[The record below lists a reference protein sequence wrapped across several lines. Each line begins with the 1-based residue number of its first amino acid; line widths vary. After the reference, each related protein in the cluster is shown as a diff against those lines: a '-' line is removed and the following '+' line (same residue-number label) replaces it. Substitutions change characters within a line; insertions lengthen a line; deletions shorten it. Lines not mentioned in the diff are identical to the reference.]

1 MQDIPKDAKLIANT
15 VNSQIY
21 YIESGEYQLPI
32 VIKVLK
38 SEFPSSKQIVQLKNE
53 LDYTTKIDI
62 SGIRKGYKH
71 IKINNRHALLLEYF
85 DGHSVKEAI
94 KQKIFDLRSFLEM
107 AIVITEVLGEIHQ
120 KNIIHKDLNSNNILI
135 DMAKKS
141 VRIIDF
147 GMAVNM
153 DLKNQKLE
161 NPETLEGTLAYIS
174 PEQTGRMNRV
184 VDYRSDLYSLGVTFY
199 EIVTGHL
206 PFESQDATELVH
218 SHLAKTPLAP
228 HLSENPSFSIPIVIS
243 NIILK
248 LLEKNAENRYQS
260 AQGLKKDL
268 ENCLEQLKKYDK
280 ITAVGIGE
288 NDYSGRFQINQYLY
302 GRNKE
307 KQLLMQSFENVTKG
321 NNEIVMVGGYSGV
334 GKTALIHEVHKPIT
348 EKKGYFISGKFEQ
361 LQKNIPYS
369 AINHAFTE
377 LADILLTESQ
387 EKLMYWKTILNHNLK
402 PNGKVLTDVVPQ
414 LELIMGTQPE
424 IEILAPAE
432 SQNRFKTVFQKFLN
446 VIASEEHPLIV
457 FLDDLQ
463 WADIASFNIIKEVLE
478 DYHQSHLMI
487 IGAYRT
493 NEVDETH
500 PLQQILNNLVK
511 NKNYHHIHLQNLTQE
526 NTNQL
531 VADTLKCQIEET
543 IALSEFIFN
552 KTQGNAFF
560 VTHFLKALYE
570 NNLLKFDFNKKV
582 WKWDMAE
589 IKKLHLPNNVVEFMA
604 AKIQSLDESTQDVL
618 KLAACIG
625 NKFDLK
631 TLSII
636 YEKPLIDT
644 FFHLGEAINEG
655 FVIPLE
661 GKLFMLDEEILQA
674 EDFTYKNYE
683 YKFVHDR
690 IQQAVYS
697 LIEDDKKSIFHYKI
711 AKLLYDIF
719 QKEQSNAGLLDIT
732 NHFNQGQAHLQSH
745 EVLVLIKLNLE
756 SCYLTTQATA
766 FEASLIYINQAFTLF
781 NQYNIS
787 NTSLKYQ
794 ILLQKSE
801 LEFLNGNLEQ
811 SLELSNQLLNLAT
824 NNLDKASIYN
834 RLILHITMKGDYQ
847 TATEYGI
854 KALQLLDIPFSL
866 EQIEPQIGA
875 EVHEINILLGDKTID
890 SLLELPE
897 LKDAKSK
904 LAIAVLMNMQ
914 TSAYYTDKTL
924 WTLLNVKAVL
934 LSIRNGNTQESASAY
949 FGYGVV
955 LCAVMGNY
963 QAGYQFG
970 KLAYDLSLQF
980 NSLSQ
985 LCKSCNIFANFITIW
1000 TKHLSYTEKLNDLG
1014 FQAGIDS
1021 GELQFAG
1028 FLLVHKTINPFLQGR
1043 NLEIINQQVIE
1054 YIRFAQK
1061 TNNKAAFDALSA
1073 IKVVFDN
1080 LTGHTN
1086 HIHHFS
1092 NELFDQAKVEEMKQK
1107 QEFLALATFL
1117 PLQGLV
1123 YYIYEDY
1130 SKAKQVFE
1138 EASAYIFVQTGTFFN
1153 IEYSFFYSLTLLK
1166 TLERAN
1172 AEEQTA
1178 IFEQIENNQKQ
1189 MKNWADSCPENYLH
1203 KYLLVEAELAHIKG
1217 DTLAAI
1223 NLYDEAIKGAEENEF
1238 AYNEAIA
1245 NELAAKFWLSLE
1257 KLDFA
1262 KLYIKK
1268 AYYLYD
1274 QWGAKRKKELL
1285 SQKYAYFLTDEI
1297 TKNSLFTELTTTATT
1312 NSGNASNIID
1322 LNSILKASQAI
1333 SKEIVLENLL
1343 KNMLKIVIEN
1353 AGAEKGFLIDYELGE
1368 LKVLVKG
1375 TTDSQQIENKLSI
1388 NKYQQSLPLSIINY
1402 VARTRKNV
1410 VIKNATEDL
1419 LYNHDS
1425 YIQKSKPKS
1434 VLCFPVIR
1442 KGELSCVIYL
1452 ENNLVSGIFT
1462 DSRIAI
1468 LDILS
1473 SQIAISIENAL
1484 LYENLENKIKELTV
1498 ANKELDLFIYRASH
1512 DLKGPIASLL
1522 GLSEIA
1528 QQDVKDEEAKGYF
1541 DMLRRTAK
1549 NMNKTLEK
1557 LLVINLI
1564 NQEEEKSEINFINIQ
1579 KAIESKFHHI
1589 ASVNSVH
1596 LYFDIEQNLSL
1607 YSYAHL
1613 IGIVIENLIE
1623 NGIVFRMLH
1632 HSQHEQYV
1640 HTRIF
1645 SQNKNIIIE
1654 VEDNG
1659 TGIHPEQLPKIF
1671 EMFHR
1676 GSELSNGNGLGL
1688 YLVDKII
1695 KRIGGH
1701 INVTTT
1707 FGTGS
1712 TFMIQIP
1719 FL

>member
-1 MQDIPKDAKLIANT
+1 MQDIPKNAKLIANT

-21 YIESGEYQLPI
+21 YTESGEYQLPI

-38 SEFPSSKQIVQLKNE
+38 SEFPNSKQIVQLKNE
-53 LDYTTKIDI
+53 LDYTTKVDV

-85 DGHSVKEAI
+85 DGISIKDAI
-94 KQKIFDLRSFLEM
+94 KQKLFDLRSFLEI
-107 AIVITEVLGEIHQ
+107 AIAITEVLGELHQ

-135 DMAKKS
+135 DITKKS
-141 VRIIDF
+141 IRVIDF

-153 DLKNQKLE
+153 DLKNQRLE
-161 NPETLEGTLAYIS
+161 NPESLEGTLAYIS

-184 VDYRSDLYSLGVTFY
+184 VDYRSDLYSLGITFY
-199 EIVTGHL
+199 EIITGHL
-206 PFESQDATELVH
+206 PFESQDAAELVH
-218 SHLAKTPLAP
+218 CHLAKTPLAP
-228 HLSENPSFSIPIVIS
+228 HLSENASFSIPVIIS
-243 NIILK
+243 NIVLK

-260 AQGLKKDL
+260 AQGLKRDL

-280 ITAVGIGE
+280 ITSVGIGE
-288 NDYSGRFQINQYLY
+288 NDYSGRFQINQHLY
-302 GRNKE
+302 GRSQE
-307 KQLLMQSFENVTKG
+307 KQILMQAFKNTSKG
-321 NNEIVMVGGYSGV
+321 NNEVVMVGGYSGV

-348 EKKGYFISGKFEQ
+348 EHKGYFISGKFEQ

-369 AINHAFTE
+369 AINHAFAE

-387 EKLMYWKTILNHNLK
+387 EKLTYWKNILNYALK
-402 PNGKVLTDVVPQ
+402 PNGKILTDAIPS
-414 LELIMGTQPE
+414 LELIMGIQPD
-424 IEILAPAE
+424 IEILAPVE

-446 VIASEEHPLIV
+446 TVASEEHPLVI

-463 WADIASFNIIKEVLE
+463 WADIASFNIIKEILE
-478 DYHQSHLMI
+478 DYRQSHLMI

-493 NEVDETH
+493 NEINETH

-511 NKNYHHIHLQNLTQE
+511 IKDYHHIHLQNLTPKD
-526 NTNQL
+526 TNQL

-543 IALSEFIFN
+543 IALSELIFN

-560 VTHFLKALYE
+560 VTHFLKALHE
-570 NNLLKFDFNKKV
+570 NNLLKFDFDKKA

-589 IKKLHLPNNVVEFMA
+589 IKKLHLPSNIVEFMA
-604 AKIQSLDESTQDVL
+604 TKIQNLPNSTQDVL

-636 YEKPLIDT
+636 YEKSLIDT
-644 FFHLGEAINEG
+644 FFHLSKAITEG
-655 FVIPLE
+655 FIIPVE
-661 GKLFMLDEEILQA
+661 GKILMLDDEIIEA
-674 EDFTYKNYE
+674 DDFTYKSYE

-697 LIEDDKKSIFHYKI
+697 LIEEDKKSIFHYKI

-719 QKEQSNAGLLDIT
+719 QKEQESVGLLDIT
-732 NHFNQGQAHLQSH
+732 NHFNEGQVHIQQS
-745 EVLVLIKLNLE
+745 EVLTLVKLNIE
-756 SCYLTTQATA
+756 ACHLTTQATA
-766 FEASLIYINQAFTLF
+766 FEASLTYINQAYYLF
-781 NQYNIS
+781 NQYKIEDS
-787 NTSLKYQ
+787 SLKYH

-811 SLELSNQLLNLAT
+811 SLELSNELLNLT
-824 NNLDKASIYN
+824 NNDFDKATLYN

-847 TATEYGI
+847 AATEYGI
-854 KALQLLDIPFSL
+854 KALNLLKIPFSL

-875 EVHEINILLGDKTID
+875 EIHEINTLLADKTID
-890 SLLELPE
+890 SLIELPE
-897 LKDAKSK
+897 LTDSK
-904 LAIAVLMNMQ
+904 YKLSIAVLMNMQ
-914 TSAYYTDKTL
+914 SAAFYSNKTL
-924 WTLLNVKAVL
+924 WTLINLKAVS
-934 LSIRNGNTQESASAY
+934 LSIKHGNSPESASAY

-985 LCKSCNIFANFITIW
+985 LCKTCNILANFITIW
-1000 TKHLSYTEKLNDLG
+1000 TKHLSHTEKLNDLG

-1028 FLLVHKTINPFLQGR
+1028 FLLVHKTLNPFFQGK
-1043 NLEIINQQVIE
+1043 NLESINKQVIE
-1054 YIRFAQK
+1054 HIKFAQK
-1061 TNNKAAFDALSA
+1061 TNNKAAFDSLSA
-1073 IKVVFDN
+1073 TKVILDN
-1080 LTGHTN
+1080 LLGNTKSFF
-1086 HIHHFS
+1086 HFI
-1092 NELFDQAKVEEMKQK
+1092 NEFFDETQIEEMK
-1107 QEFLALATFL
+1107 ERNEFL
-1117 PLQGLV
+1117 PLGVFLTLKGIV
-1123 YYIYEDY
+1123 YYFYDEF
-1130 SKAKQVFE
+1130 SKAKKLFE
-1138 EASAYIFVQTGTFFN
+1138 EASHFIFVLTGSFFN
-1153 IEYSFFYSLTLLK
+1153 IEYNFFHSLTLLQTIDNVDVEEK
-1166 TLERAN
+1166 TSIL
-1172 AEEQTA
+1172 Q
-1178 IFEQIENNQKQ
+1178 QIEENQKQ
-1189 MKNWADSCPENYLH
+1189 MKTWASSCQENFFH
-1203 KYLLVEAELAHIKG
+1203 KYCLVEAELARIKG
-1217 DTLAAI
+1217 NTLEAM
-1223 NLYDEAIKGAEENEF
+1223 NLYDQAIKAAEENEF
-1238 AYNEAIA
+1238 VYNEAIA

-1257 KLDFA
+1257 KSDFA
-1262 KLYIKK
+1262 KLYLKR
-1268 AYYLYD
+1268 AYYLYN
-1274 QWGAKRKKELL
+1274 QWGAKRKTELL
-1285 SQKYAYFLTDEI
+1285 SQKYAYILTEELS
-1297 TKNSLFTELTTTATT
+1297 KNSLFTELTTTATT
-1312 NSGNASNIID
+1312 NSGNASNIVD

-1353 AGAEKGFLIDYELGE
+1353 AGAEKGYLIDYELGE

-1375 TTDSQQIENKLSI
+1375 TIDNQQIENKLSI

-1410 VIKNATEDL
+1410 VIKNASDDL
-1419 LYNHDS
+1419 LYNHDL
-1425 YIQKSKPKS
+1425 YIQKYKPKS

-1442 KGELSCVIYL
+1442 KGELSCIIYL

-1462 DSRIAI
+1462 DNRISI

-1484 LYENLENKIKELTV
+1484 LYESLENKIKELTI

-1541 DMLRRTAK
+1541 DMLRRTAE

-1557 LLVINLI
+1557 LLIINLI
-1564 NQEEEKSEINFINIQ
+1564 NQEEEKSGIDFVQIQ
-1579 KAIESKFHHI
+1579 KAIEHKLQNI
-1589 ASVNSVH
+1589 ASTNSVH
-1596 LYFDIEQNLSL
+1596 LYFDIQQNLTL

-1613 IGIVIENLIE
+1613 IRIVIENLIE
-1623 NGIVFRMLH
+1623 NGIIFRMLH
-1632 HSQHEQYV
+1632 HNHQEQYV
-1640 HTRIF
+1640 KTHIF
-1645 SQNKNIIIE
+1645 SKNKYIVIE
-1654 VEDNG
+1654 VQDNG

-1695 KRIGGH
+1695 KRMDGDIKV
-1701 INVTTT
+1701 NTT
-1707 FGTGS
+1707 FGVGS
-1712 TFMIQIP
+1712 TFTIYIP
-1719 FL
+1719 IS